1 MQDSSVASGILIWNS
16 NWTHFEILGFQ
27 RPTEKCTERIRVR
40 YAKFIIS
47 QSTLK
52 GSVDMN

>member
-27 RPTEKCTERIRVR
+27 RPTEKCTDRIRVR
-40 YAKFIIS
+40 YAKLVIS
-47 QSTLK
+47 KSTLK